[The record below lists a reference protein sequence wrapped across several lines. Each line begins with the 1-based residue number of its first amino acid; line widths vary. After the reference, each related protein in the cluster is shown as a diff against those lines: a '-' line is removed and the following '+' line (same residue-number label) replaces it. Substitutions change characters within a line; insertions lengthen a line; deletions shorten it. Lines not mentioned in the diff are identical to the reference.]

1 MYSKEEI
8 KKLHIDFWELFK
20 KRCAVHPDLEHKKKN
35 FMLHRT
41 KIRGVAF
48 RFDVDRKNATVMLE
62 LHHKNEDTRIK
73 AYEIVERYKAI
84 MESGFENGLIWE
96 YFFQREDSGQEVCRI
111 YKQLKNVDIHN
122 RNQWPDI
129 YNFFI
134 ENMLRLEENFSEI
147 SEILREELQG

>member
-1 MYSKEEI
+1 M
-8 KKLHIDFWELFK
+8 
-20 KRCAVHPDLEHKKKN
+20 
-35 FMLHRT
+35 
-41 KIRGVAF
+41 
-48 RFDVDRKNATVMLE
+48 DRKSATVMLE
-62 LHHKNEDTRIK
+62 LYHKNEDTRIK
-73 AYEIVERYKAI
+73 AYEILERYKAI
-84 MESGFENGLIWE
+84 MESGFENGLRWE

-111 YKQLKNVDIHN
+111 YKQLENVDIHN